1 MAGMGNT
8 LAGGALP
15 GESTTSAA
23 ASRPGLAA
31 GADFEVEI
39 SDDEEDDDDED
50 DDDGW
55 GI

>member
-1 MAGMGNT
+1 
-8 LAGGALP
+8 
-15 GESTTSAA
+15 
-23 ASRPGLAA
+23 LAA